1 VQSCEGVG
9 GTGVL
14 EGSEGVDG
22 GEGIVGRGLGR
33 ESMGDGIEG
42 IELAVVSGIER
53 DSNRFVVLIG
63 SAVYLGGMCVFLW

>member
-1 VQSCEGVG
+1 MQSCEGVG

-14 EGSEGVDG
+14 EGSEVDG

-42 IELAVVSGIER
+42 IELAVVSGIEIQ
-53 DSNRFVVLIG
+53 IG
-63 SAVYLGGMCVFLW
+63 L